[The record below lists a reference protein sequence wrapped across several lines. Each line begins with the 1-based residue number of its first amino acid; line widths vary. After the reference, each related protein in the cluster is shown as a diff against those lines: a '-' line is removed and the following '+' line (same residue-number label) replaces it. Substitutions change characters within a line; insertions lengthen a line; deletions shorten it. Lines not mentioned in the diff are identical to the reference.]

1 MADEFPTADP
11 VLLPGW
17 GRVASCT
24 GATRWCVMSADD
36 VPIAPIQS
44 YLEDL
49 VARDFSDGTV
59 RSYAYALLRWWRWLR
74 LHQCE
79 WNQANPTLLC
89 NFVLWLMTAQKPQA
103 SARTL
108 SKDTAGSINSVTGKM
123 HLGDGYHPRTIRHSN
138 AVIRSF
144 YTYTIETGTGPLLN
158 PVQLARSGTRS
169 NAHHNVL
176 EDFRP
181 SGRIRYN
188 APLPKR
194 RPRTMNDKQW
204 RDVFAALGS
213 NRDRAILAI
222 ALSNGARASE
232 ILGIKGADIDWG
244 EQLVRVIRKGS
255 RDEQW
260 LPISAESMIWL
271 RLYLNERDHV
281 TPGDSV
287 WQTVRKRSRGST
299 LTHRPLSYE
308 ALRAVFR
315 RLNTILGTNWSMHDL
330 RHTAALRMSRDK
342 NLTLQDLQTILG
354 HRNLQTTIEV
364 YLHEADTATAV
375 KVLEHLS
382 TYGPPPTATT
392 PTAPSRYAP
401 DDLDILFGRNRS

>member
-1 MADEFPTADP
+1 MADEFPTTDP
-11 VLLPGW
+11 VLLPDW

-59 RSYAYALLRWWRWLR
+59 RSYAYSLLRWWRWLR

-89 NFVLWLMTAQKPQA
+89 DFVLWLMTAQKPRA
-103 SARTL
+103 SARTQ
-108 SKDTAGSINSVTGKM
+108 SKATAGSMNPVTGKM

-144 YTYTIETGTGPLLN
+144 YIYAMEIGTGPLLN
-158 PVQLARSGTRS
+158 PVQLARSGTRPH
-169 NAHHNVL
+169 AHHNVL

-188 APLPKR
+188 PPIPKR

-204 RDVFAALGS
+204 GDVFAALGS

-232 ILGIKGADIDWG
+232 MLGLKGADIDWG

-260 LPISAESMIWL
+260 LPISAESLIWL
-271 RLYLNERDHV
+271 RLYLNERNHVALTDH
-281 TPGDSV
+281 V
-287 WQTVRKRSRGST
+287 WQTVRKRSCNGT
-299 LTHRPLSYE
+299 LTFQPLSYE

-315 RLNTILGTNWSMHDL
+315 RLNIMLGTNWSMHDL

-342 NLTLQDLQTILG
+342 NLTLQDVQTILG
-354 HRNLQTTIEV
+354 HRNLQTTVEI
-364 YLHEADTATAV
+364 YLHEADIATAV
-375 KVLEHLS
+375 KVLEHLDP
-382 TYGPPPTATT
+382 TGPTLTVTSPTI
-392 PTAPSRYAP
+392 PSRYASN
-401 DDLDILFGRNRS
+401 DLDILLGRNPL